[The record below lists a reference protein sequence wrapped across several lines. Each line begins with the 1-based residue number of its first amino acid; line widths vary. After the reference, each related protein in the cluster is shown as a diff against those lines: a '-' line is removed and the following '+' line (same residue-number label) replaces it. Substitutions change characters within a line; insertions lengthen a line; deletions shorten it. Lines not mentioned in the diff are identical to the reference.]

1 MKSILLKDNENE
13 QVEIINRDPN
23 EISNVKEPSFV
34 VKNYD
39 ETGKLIEDLS
49 KIVLPLDLSQ
59 SVATI
64 IWGSY

>member
-1 MKSILLKDNENE
+1 MGKDK
-13 QVEIINRDPN
+13 D
-23 EISNVKEPSFV
+23 VKEPSFV
-34 VKNYD
+34 IKNYD

-49 KIVLPLDLSQ
+49 KVVLPLDLSQ